1 MNPDTF
7 VVPAPPSD
15 PYLRIVPLGGC
26 GEIGRNMTVIETN
39 DDLIVVDCGLMFPDE
54 EMFGVD
60 IVINDFTLPARP
72 RATSSARLLVTH
84 GHEDHIGG
92 IPYLLR
98 EFPKIPVVGTPLS
111 LALIRAKLKEH
122 KPGELA
128 TRARSSPATASRT
141 ARSRRSSSTSTTR
154 WPARARWRSA
164 RRWAPSSTPAT
175 SSSIRR
181 RSTATRPTSRRSR
194 ASATRASW

>member
-7 VVPAPPSD
+7 VVPAPPSE

-39 DDLIVVDCGLMFPDE
+39 DDIVVVDCGLMFPDE

-60 IVINDFTLPARP
+60 IVINDFTYLRERQDKF
-72 RATSSARLLVTH
+72 RALLVTH

-98 EFPKIPVVGTPLS
+98 EFPKVPVVGTPLS
-111 LALIRAKLKEH
+111 LALIKAKLKEH
-122 KPGELA
+122 KPGEWNAREVEPGDKRRVRRDRGAVHPHQPLA
-128 TRARSSPATASRT
+128 GGRVRAGDPHAASGRC
-141 ARSRRSSSTSTTR
+141 
-154 WPARARWRSA
+154 
-164 RRWAPSSTPAT
+164 STPAT
-175 SSSIRR
+175 SSSTRR
-181 RSTATRPTSRRSR
+181 PSTAIPPTSPRSR
-194 ASATRASW
+194 ASATKASW